1 MKNIILFIVSVSLV
15 GASSISWKISFMQVL
30 KNSSSDSLFLQ
41 QLTNLWYLVG
51 WVLFIS
57 ATFLW
62 VYLLSKYEYSK
73 IYPIYV
79 GVCIILSLII
89 GFIFFKENTGML
101 YKTIGAALIICGSLL
116 IARA

>member
-1 MKNIILFIVSVSLV
+1 MKNIILFIISVSLV
-15 GASSISWKISFMQVL
+15 GVSSISWKISFMQVS
-30 KNSSSDSLFLQ
+30 KNLGDGTLLFK
-41 QLTNLWYLVG
+41 QLTNLWYIVG
-51 WVLFIS
+51 WILFIS

-101 YKTIGAALIICGSLL
+101 YKTTGAALIICGALL
-116 IARA
+116 IARS